1 MVPGTLDLEGGA
13 SFWCPAAGQEGLP
26 SPRLGAHPTASWR
39 LSTGKSTAPGGE
51 LWEMWGEGDS
61 LTVAG
66 GEGVT
71 SRNKG
76 HTKPGG
82 WLPGEQAEA
91 RRPVGVQWVLPRGA
105 GGWGGSHPGP
115 AQENGSV
122 LWEPEL
128 VPPRAGLGA
137 GWLGWAGAIRVLAR
151 GTLPGRGRLPSR
163 PAPRGTQSNTIGRS
177 VCCLLVSQGHSWEQL
192 AGSQQ
197 GSWLPTCRQTEL
209 SGHSLGHRGTP
220 SFQGCG
226 LRQAGKGMGP
236 WTAAPSWA
244 GGRQGWRK
252 PGDQ

>member
-1 MVPGTLDLEGGA
+1 M
-13 SFWCPAAGQEGLP
+13 
-26 SPRLGAHPTASWR
+26 
-39 LSTGKSTAPGGE
+39 
-51 LWEMWGEGDS
+51 
-61 LTVAG
+61 AG

-82 WLPGEQAEA
+82 WLPSEQAEA

-151 GTLPGRGRLPSR
+151 VLSR
-163 PAPRGTQSNTIGRS
+163 EGGGCPAAQHLEAPRVTPLVGLCA
-177 VCCLLVSQGHSWEQL
+177 VC
-192 AGSQQ
+192 
-197 GSWLPTCRQTEL
+197 
-209 SGHSLGHRGTP
+209 
-220 SFQGCG
+220 
-226 LRQAGKGMGP
+226 
-236 WTAAPSWA
+236 
-244 GGRQGWRK
+244 
-252 PGDQ
+252 